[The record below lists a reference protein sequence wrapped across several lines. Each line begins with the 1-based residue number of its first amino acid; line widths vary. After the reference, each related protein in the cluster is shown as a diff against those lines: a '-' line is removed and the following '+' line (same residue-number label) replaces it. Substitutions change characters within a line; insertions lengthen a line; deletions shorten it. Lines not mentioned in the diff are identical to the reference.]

1 MCVCDTGGG
10 LWTFVPRVSISKGR
24 FLDGELHV
32 TTHENGDHPAPP
44 HVISLLNAQVVQAYS
59 KPYVDDLCRFDR
71 LLNGT
76 FEEEFYI
83 FTSQQK
89 GLFLGW
95 VDTAGGLC
103 VAQHQ
108 MVRQYMQEL
117 DRN

>member
-1 MCVCDTGGG
+1 
-10 LWTFVPRVSISKGR
+10 
-24 FLDGELHV
+24 LDGELRV
-32 TTHENGDHPAPP
+32 TPHDNGDHPAPP
-44 HVISLLNAQVVQAYS
+44 DVVSLLNAQFVHVYG
-59 KPYVDDLCRFDR
+59 KPYVEDLSGFDR

-83 FTSQQK
+83 FTSQEK

-103 VAQHQ
+103 VAQQQ

-117 DRN
+117 DRR